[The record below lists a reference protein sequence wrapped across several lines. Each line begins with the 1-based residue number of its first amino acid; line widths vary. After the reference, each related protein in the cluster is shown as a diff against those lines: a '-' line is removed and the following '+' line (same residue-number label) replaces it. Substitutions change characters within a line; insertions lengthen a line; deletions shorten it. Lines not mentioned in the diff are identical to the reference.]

1 MRKDSTIAELLERLD
16 EEIQNPKDSVHKIV
30 LKITI
35 DNIKKLIKWI
45 ESGYFFFFVSFFY
58 FLAKKIISH
67 LRILNAK
74 EKCRNFTS
82 EELSVSTENF
92 IPPNSFL
99 TLLEKLSSTKFSNT

>member
-35 DNIKKLIKWI
+35 DNIKKLIKRI

-58 FLAKKIISH
+58 FRAKKILIGM
-67 LRILNAK
+67 
-74 EKCRNFTS
+74 FTVAHTKGRS
-82 EELSVSTENF
+82 LSIQKS
-92 IPPNSFL
+92 
-99 TLLEKLSSTKFSNT
+99 